1 MPQLPCNGITLDYDS
16 FGPADAPAILL
27 IMGLGAQKGR
37 WNIELCE
44 ALVTLGYRVIRFD
57 NRDCGG
63 SSRCDNAGLPDL
75 RALMRGERL
84 SALPYTL
91 EDMADD
97 AIALLDGLGIAQAH
111 LVGASLGG
119 AVAQIAASRHAGR
132 VLSLTSIMS
141 SSGNPMLPPP
151 TPAAAQALFAPMPL
165 LQDEANIVADAVRRF
180 QAICSP
186 AYPTDPARLE
196 QMFAEEYRRCFNPT
210 GVARQL
216 AAILANGDRRP
227 LLRQLRLPTVVVHGA
242 ADPLIPPE
250 CGRDVAANIPGA
262 EYREIPGMGHD
273 FPVQLT
279 GVLADAIASAAARGE
294 ASRPV

>member
-16 FGPADAPAILL
+16 FGPTDAPAILL

-37 WNIELCE
+37 WNQELCD
-44 ALVTLGYRVIRFD
+44 ALVALGYRVIRYD
-57 NRDCGG
+57 NRDSGG
-63 SSRCDNAGLPDL
+63 SSRCDNTGLPDL
-75 RALMRGERL
+75 SALLRGEPL
-84 SALPYTL
+84 NALPYTL

-97 AIALLDGLGIAQAH
+97 AIGLLDALAIARAH
-111 LVGASLGG
+111 VAGASLGG
-119 AVAQIAASRHAGR
+119 AVAQIAAARHPQR

-165 LQDEANIVADAVRRF
+165 LQDEASIVADALRRYRVI
-180 QAICSP
+180 ASP
-186 AYPTDPARLE
+186 AYPTESARLE
-196 QMFAEEYRRCFNPT
+196 RMFAEEYRRCFNPT

-250 CGRDVAANIPGA
+250 CGRDVAASIPGA

-279 GVLADAIASAAARGE
+279 GVLADAIASAVRRGE
-294 ASRPV
+294 AASH